1 MKKIIC
7 HILLLA
13 LVALSCS
20 DPFSGRGSEPPSESQ
35 GTYLTP
41 VDPEIVLFNLEN
53 SYNERIIANFV
64 QCLDTNF
71 VFHFDHLLFGEFADS
86 GWTYNS
92 EVSLT
97 EKMFANYRKNAD
109 TRSLWLSMRI
119 VPGLDR
125 VEDTIAVLHREYQ
138 LNIITDID
146 KAIPDTIRYVGTA
159 TFELV
164 EMGFNLWSI
173 REWRDYHQTSTDTSW
188 ADFKNG
194 FR

>member
-13 LVALSCS
+13 LVAVSCS

-35 GTYLTP
+35 GTYFPP
-41 VDPEIVLFNLEN
+41 VDPEIVLFNLEY
-53 SYNERIIANFV
+53 SYNEKIIANFV
-64 QCLDTNF
+64 QCLDTGF

-86 GWTYNS
+86 GWAYNS

-97 EKMFANYRKNAD
+97 EKIFANYRKNAD
-109 TRSLWLSMRI
+109 TRSLWLSMRV
-119 VPGLDR
+119 VPGDQR
-125 VEDTIAVLHREYQ
+125 EDKFAVLYREYQ

-159 TFELV
+159 KFELV

-173 REWRDYHQTSTDTSW
+173 REWSDFHQPPTDTSW